1 MLKSPGRKLKAS
13 GAFLFYTGLVC
24 NFACPVRCTEQT
36 LYQAPICPPAPK
48 IRYFIKAQK
57 YGNKTQNT
65 SIFYHFLRKNGSI
78 FQFLLCLYY
87 KNRVKCYSLM
97 KNKLVE
103 MIKENQNSENDEEKQ
118 DNEIPE
124 LTWLVFSLNEDLYAI
139 EASMSKEILRNLDIY
154 PLPFVPSFVK
164 GVVNRHG
171 EPYSVVDLSLFL
183 EKEKQETSLFI
194 VLNLPDS
201 KFCIQITDVMDFH
214 TAPEDSVIK
223 LEEVQ
228 DASFYNGTIDYAGK
242 NVPILNAAKIYEK
255 IRVNIENFR

>member
-1 MLKSPGRKLKAS
+1 
-13 GAFLFYTGLVC
+13 
-24 NFACPVRCTEQT
+24 
-36 LYQAPICPPAPK
+36 
-48 IRYFIKAQK
+48 
-57 YGNKTQNT
+57 
-65 SIFYHFLRKNGSI
+65 
-78 FQFLLCLYY
+78 
-87 KNRVKCYSLM
+87 M

-164 GVVNRHG
+164 GVLNRHG

-255 IRVNIENFR
+255 IRGNIENFR